1 MKQQIWSCREGV
13 HKNAARNSIEFAAE
27 NWDWRQVV
35 GDEDMILTQMGKIHP
50 VHYARQCNMQRNFL
64 LVMAARQQGK

>member
-1 MKQQIWSCREGV
+1 MKQQIWSCREEV
-13 HKNAARNSIEFAAE
+13 HQNAARNSIEFAAE

-64 LVMAARQQGK
+64 LVMAARQQVN